1 MCDEAGK
8 AEKPEARVAA
18 QVATQVA
25 AAATATPQAAAKAAT
40 HKAATH
46 KDAAHKD
53 ADSKKAQVV
62 DPEFARAENEDDDGY
77 DPYSDRRPVSEPLFE
92 RDPWS

>member
-1 MCDEAGK
+1 MCDEVNR
-8 AEKPEARVAA
+8 AEKPEL
-18 QVATQVA
+18 QVA
-25 AAATATPQAAAKAAT
+25 AREDATTAAT

-46 KDAAHKD
+46 KDT
-53 ADSKKAQVV
+53 DSKKAQVV

>member
-1 MCDEAGK
+1 MCDKANR
-8 AEKPEARVAA
+8 AEKAKARVAA

-25 AAATATPQAAAKAAT
+25 AAATATPQVTA
-40 HKAATH
+40 H
-46 KDAAHKD
+46 KDVAHKD

>member
-1 MCDEAGK
+1 MCDK
-8 AEKPEARVAA
+8 ANRAKKPELQAAARKDS
-18 QVATQVA
+18 ATAMPQVA
-25 AAATATPQAAAKAAT
+25 AAATATPQVTAR
-40 HKAATH
+40 
-46 KDAAHKD
+46 KDAARKD
-53 ADSKKAQVV
+53 VDSKKAQVV